1 MENIRVEGIEETE
14 RVLNEMIKEFPKQTV
29 AAGLRSAA
37 KPFVNRTKEAGPE
50 PEFSKLAGVKVYTKG
65 KEPLMAAGQFG
76 GRNKRVLKNSVNYTV
91 RYSIFG
97 GKKRIR
103 RTLISYMSMY
113 YISYWLNHGTL
124 SNRNPA
130 YGFKNA
136 RKPVSAGWRG
146 GIKST
151 ERVDKAWETT
161 KAQVISL
168 IPVEMRK
175 AGDRFVKRMQA
186 KGLIK

>member
-1 MENIRVEGIEETE
+1 MENIRIEGIEEAE
-14 RVLNEMIKEFPKQTV
+14 RVLNKMIKEFPKQTV

-50 PEFSKLAGVKVYTKG
+50 PKFSKLAGVKVYTKG

-76 GRNKRVLKNSVNYTV
+76 GRNKRVWK
-91 RYSIFG
+91 
-97 GKKRIR
+97 
-103 RTLISYMSMY
+103 TLGSYMSMY

-136 RKPVSAGWRG
+136 RKPVSAGWKG
-146 GIKST
+146 GIKPTGS
-151 ERVDKAWETT
+151 VDKAWEAT

-175 AGDRFVKRMQA
+175 AGDRFIKRMQA